1 MTPEPNANH
10 PDQPRAMLDA
20 KKKKKLTKE
29 KKKGNPIN
37 PKQTKDQYSN
47 DLVEPSGI

>member
-20 KKKKKLTKE
+20 KKKNANQGE
-29 KKKGNPIN
+29 KKETQSIQNKQKIN
-37 PKQTKDQYSN
+37 IPMTWSCHPGSD
-47 DLVEPSGI
+47 